1 LNKYLIV
8 IATLVVVIVPTL
20 YFYQFSVVLDYPW
33 SKDQGI
39 WSEFGSFLGGTISP
53 ILSFIT
59 IFLLIQSL
67 NHQNEANKQLT
78 EQLKSNIANENLR
91 TFENLFFNLIELQ
104 KDMYNRFKIYI
115 LDNNEKRTLYNEE
128 AVKKIE
134 DVIDEQFVNNIP
146 LEEIKE
152 LYEALDE
159 KYNIYD
165 VLRSFSNIVKL
176 IEEKLI
182 NDNDRK
188 SYYKKLINLT
198 DYAHIRLI
206 CAAIQFEDSPNAQY
220 LKENEEFSQ
229 LIEEV
234 GLSFELYKY

>member
-1 LNKYLIV
+1 
-8 IATLVVVIVPTL
+8 
-20 YFYQFSVVLDYPW
+20 
-33 SKDQGI
+33 
-39 WSEFGSFLGGTISP
+39 
-53 ILSFIT
+53 
-59 IFLLIQSL
+59 
-67 NHQNEANKQLT
+67 
-78 EQLKSNIANENLR
+78 
-91 TFENLFFNLIELQ
+91 
-104 KDMYNRFKIYI
+104 
-115 LDNNEKRTLYNEE
+115 
-128 AVKKIE
+128 
-134 DVIDEQFVNNIP
+134 VIDEQFVNNIP